1 MKKLLCV
8 LLCMLL
14 AVAVLAGCT
23 TPNISNTDDPDATEA
38 TLSQDPNDGVHFDEN
53 GELYVPRHD
62 GVTLKIGIPLSAH
75 VIDYVD
81 NAYTQWLEE
90 KTGITLE
97 FQTYSSSTAD
107 YKKQMATDTASGTV
121 TLPDILLNFNLGE
134 DLIQV
139 YGEDEYLMDLTP
151 YLENKVESA
160 IFWDRM
166 DGMRNDT
173 YSDYDAFADRIW
185 MLMHSNSRSEDE
197 AEESPIYGLPRVITS
212 LTDTMDFIPYINT
225 NWLKAVNKEMPTNW
239 DQLVDV
245 LRAFKNGDPN
255 GNNDTNDEIPM
266 IGAKNDQLSGDIV
279 AWLLNFWVY
288 SNNDHWFNVDDN
300 GKIYLPHT
308 TNDYRKGME
317 AISALVSEG
326 LLHPKSLSYENKSL
340 NNLLN
345 NGDYVGVLVGQPTLV
360 FNGNMDIINRFEPLN
375 LYGNAYYKEETLSIR
390 NFITTDCTNVD
401 AAWDLM
407 MLMYTKEAAIRQRW
421 GEEGVNWEW
430 SNEGVMSPMGM
441 PATINIL
448 KEEWSTPTSAHWNIV
463 LSIATYDCHDLIEVD
478 TTNAW
483 NAAKWD
489 IFSKSAANY
498 KAAVEKT
505 LTTVGE
511 ENICPWLRFNEDE
524 DDMSKDR
531 DSLKKEINA
540 WMSKF
545 ILGEKNAK
553 SDADWAEYLA
563 AMDRAG
569 IQKYIDAAQLCY
581 DRMYPNGHVSK

>member
-8 LLCMLL
+8 LLCLLL
-14 AVAVLAGCT
+14 AVAVFAGCNNN
-23 TPNISNTDDPDATEA
+23 TPSVRPTQPQGPVNTG
-38 TLSQDPNDGVHFDEN
+38 DPNSGVHYDEN

-81 NAYTQWLEE
+81 NAYTQWLAE

-107 YKKQMATDTASGTV
+107 YKKQLATDTASGSV
-121 TLPDILLNFNLGE
+121 VLPDLLLNFTLGE
-134 DLIQV
+134 ELIQT
-139 YGEDEYLMDLTP
+139 YGEDGYLMDVTK
-151 YLENKVESA
+151 YVEDEYEAA
-160 IFWDRM
+160 IFWDRLNE
-166 DGMRNDT
+166 MRDDPNG
-173 YSDYDAFADRIW
+173 DYDAFVDRIW
-185 MLMHSNSRSEDE
+185 MLMHSNSRTGDSDDQGE
-197 AEESPIYGLPRVITS
+197 IYGLPRVVTS
-212 LTDTMDFIPYINT
+212 LTDTMDFMPYINT
-225 NWLKAVNKEMPTNW
+225 NWLRAVNKSVPTNW
-239 DQLVDV
+239 NELVDV

-255 GNNDTNDEIPM
+255 GNGDTTDEIPM
-266 IGAKNDQLSGDIV
+266 IGAKNDQLCGDII

-300 GKIYLPHT
+300 GKVYLPHT
-308 TNDYRKGME
+308 TDAYRDGMA

-340 NNLLN
+340 NNLLV

-360 FNGNMDIINRFEPLN
+360 FNGNLEIINRFDVLN

-390 NFITTDCTNVD
+390 NFITTDCRNVD
-401 AAWDLM
+401 AAWDLL

-421 GEEGVNWEW
+421 GEEGVNWKW
-430 SNEGVMSPMGM
+430 SEEGVMSPMGL
-441 PATINIL
+441 PASINVM

-463 LSIATYDCHDLIEVD
+463 LTIATYDCHDLIEVD

-483 NAAKWD
+483 NAAKWGV
-489 IFSKSAANY
+489 FSESAANY
-498 KAAVEKT
+498 KQAVKNT
-505 LTTVGE
+505 INKVGA

-524 DDMSKDR
+524 DEISKDR

-553 SDADWAEYLA
+553 NPSDWAEYLA
-563 AMDRAG
+563 AMDKAG

-581 DRMYPNGHVSK
+581 DRMYPNGHASK